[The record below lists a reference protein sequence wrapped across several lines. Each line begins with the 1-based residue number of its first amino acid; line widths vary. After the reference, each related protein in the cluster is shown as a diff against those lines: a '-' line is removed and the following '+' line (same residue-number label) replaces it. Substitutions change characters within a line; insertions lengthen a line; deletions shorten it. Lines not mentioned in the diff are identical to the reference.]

1 MSNRIQVLVILSILL
16 CSTSMNAVAR
26 SVHSTNEVDIFP
38 QGEISSDSTWY
49 LDDKITFTQDNA
61 DYTVSMVEDNRI
73 TFEHS
78 RPANLQPVKLWS
90 QTSPTNSQNV
100 NGAPD
105 LSYTYTKGPVIE
117 VTDFDTTPY
126 EQYEI
131 IAVNI
136 LVAFHIPGALL
147 QDQVR
152 FSMNNGGDYHEL
164 VTYVNTQ
171 NPIDYMN
178 GTTWSENITDKGD
191 WSWSDLQ
198 NLIVTLDYVS
208 LGTTDDTQLDIDA
221 VGLSV
226 LVEYPWYGTEWA
238 SVESTSQ
245 GFEMPVFPINFESGY
260 FDNLQISNCGLSPVN
275 QGVEGV
281 WTSEILTSQPGQS
294 FGRIHFQV
302 DNSGNYLIEVSESIN
317 GIDFTDYV
325 AVSTNDLIDSEIIR
339 VRVKSSD
346 TCISSINLDYNDPTL
361 VIDGR
366 VFGSLDGL
374 ATDYSRWK
382 VFVNGEEASYQLI
395 NQLTTFSVNV
405 SIGQF
410 LDSGI
415 NDLTIKLQAWFNW
428 DSSGNQSTTLLE
440 ITSMA
445 VSGGFEVEWDEDPVC
460 QTIGPQYF
468 VEDGLGILIPL
479 LDRCVDDR
487 TNSENL
493 SVSFSVADDSLLS
506 ATVVQDDIKLVLMP
520 EQFGVTTVT
529 VDVTD
534 ESANMWTETFVVYV
548 EEVDDMPQIDE
559 FPSIVPVESDVSTT
573 IPFSY
578 FDIDSTG
585 LTVTTDKSWAV
596 VDLSTSTII
605 VSPPTTSSSTPIVVT
620 VCDQTSCVN
629 QTLVLEVLTLAE
641 LYIEDIVVDSS
652 KIFEGDVVP
661 VRIYVRNSGNSEAS
675 LISVRC
681 QSGDTLV
688 GIKSIVMLK
697 SGELGVVTC
706 DWKQTDS
713 GPKSLT
719 VELDRVNEILESDES
734 NNIGTITIEVSQSN
748 SDDSSSNS
756 LISTSTLWIFT
767 FVIIA
772 LVVVLFSAFA
782 PGKIKKL

>member
-126 EQYEI
+126 DQYEI

-226 LVEYPWYGTEWA
+226 IVEYPWYGTEWA

-325 AVSTNDLIDSEIIR
+325 AVSSNDLIDSEIIR

-445 VSGGFEVEWDEDPVC
+445 VSGGFVVEWDEDPVC
-460 QTIGPQYF
+460 QNIGTQYF
-468 VEDGLGILIPL
+468 VEDGLGILIPF

-548 EEVDDMPQIDE
+548 EEVDDIPQIDE

-652 KIFEGDVVP
+652 NIFEGDVVP

-713 GPKSLT
+713 GTKSLT

-772 LVVVLFSAFA
+772 LVIVLFSAFA

>member
-1 MSNRIQVLVILSILL
+1 
-16 CSTSMNAVAR
+16 MNAEAR

-126 EQYEI
+126 DQYEI

-152 FSMNNGGDYHEL
+152 FSMNNGGDYNEL

-260 FDNLQISNCGLSPVN
+260 FDNLQISNCGLSPVS

-366 VFGSLDGL
+366 VFGSLDGH
-374 ATDYSRWK
+374 
-382 VFVNGEEASYQLI
+382 
-395 NQLTTFSVNV
+395 
-405 SIGQF
+405 
-410 LDSGI
+410 
-415 NDLTIKLQAWFNW
+415 
-428 DSSGNQSTTLLE
+428 
-440 ITSMA
+440 
-445 VSGGFEVEWDEDPVC
+445 
-460 QTIGPQYF
+460 
-468 VEDGLGILIPL
+468 
-479 LDRCVDDR
+479 
-487 TNSENL
+487 
-493 SVSFSVADDSLLS
+493 
-506 ATVVQDDIKLVLMP
+506 
-520 EQFGVTTVT
+520 
-529 VDVTD
+529 
-534 ESANMWTETFVVYV
+534 
-548 EEVDDMPQIDE
+548 
-559 FPSIVPVESDVSTT
+559 
-573 IPFSY
+573 
-578 FDIDSTG
+578 
-585 LTVTTDKSWAV
+585 
-596 VDLSTSTII
+596 
-605 VSPPTTSSSTPIVVT
+605 
-620 VCDQTSCVN
+620 
-629 QTLVLEVLTLAE
+629 
-641 LYIEDIVVDSS
+641 
-652 KIFEGDVVP
+652 VVP
-661 VRIYVRNSGNSEAS
+661 
-675 LISVRC
+675 
-681 QSGDTLV
+681 D
-688 GIKSIVMLK
+688 
-697 SGELGVVTC
+697 
-706 DWKQTDS
+706 
-713 GPKSLT
+713 
-719 VELDRVNEILESDES
+719 
-734 NNIGTITIEVSQSN
+734 
-748 SDDSSSNS
+748 
-756 LISTSTLWIFT
+756 FT
-767 FVIIA
+767 
-772 LVVVLFSAFA
+772 
-782 PGKIKKL
+782 